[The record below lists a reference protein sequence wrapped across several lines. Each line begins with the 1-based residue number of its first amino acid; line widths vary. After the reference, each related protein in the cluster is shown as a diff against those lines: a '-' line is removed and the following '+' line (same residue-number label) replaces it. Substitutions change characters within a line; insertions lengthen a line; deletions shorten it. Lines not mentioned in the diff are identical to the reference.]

1 MLFITR
7 LARFFTRNVFSGVSK
22 SVFSL
27 ISFKLIEPPL
37 FGGVASEVSVPFV
50 FGVLKDL
57 GGISRRRAAIGRSLT
72 S

>member
-1 MLFITR
+1 M
-7 LARFFTRNVFSGVSK
+7 SK